1 MLLAI
6 FLVVNNIFCLCSKI
20 GKEVFGLSNQTKG
33 ATEKAVIAAILRKDK
48 IKHWGFRVAS
58 IDNGIVKDAPYD
70 LFIKVYKTGR
80 LNILNAK
87 VVQGYE
93 RDFRGNPIIRDG
105 KKVEIEEVVGV
116 GMSLDRLPKINI
128 RLKPTDY
135 MYVFENKF
143 AVVYAVKLLGG
154 KYKLVD
160 YGGKVLAL
168 GDDDFKYYK
177 SNLVNLDPLIDEE
190 ANLSKIM
197 NVPLDKRAN
206 SSFNPSVSG
215 VKMNEVSDALR
226 AKTER
231 EIKEREE
238 KEKSKR
244 TMMGLFDLSEDN
256 CTETECGLVYSM
268 PDGGIV
274 LDFQGNDDLNN
285 YKKNSD
291 IGAGYK
297 IANALM
303 HLRNLNYFY
312 FSIIQELNRV
322 LVPAESLEIGTMAVS
337 PTTLF
342 VNVGF
347 VDSKSIPELTFVL
360 MHEAM
365 HILFRHNYYGIGKNQ
380 DIHNVATDLIINK
393 TITDE
398 YGCLPGNKSSISVS
412 VNNTRAEIKYPDDG
426 LWLEAIDTKVD
437 TSESV
442 YHELISC
449 IENSKQGQSQ
459 GQSQQKGNKG
469 QNQGQGN
476 SQGNSQGNQSQGQG
490 NQNQGQGNQGN
501 AQGNQ
506 GQGNQGQGNQ
516 SQGQGQ
522 GQCIQ
527 GQGNQSQ
534 GQGNQ
539 GNAQGNQGQGNQ
551 GNAQGNQGQ
560 GNSNEP
566 YEITFRGT
574 KLTVNPRNRDIV
586 LSVDDC
592 KNGKEAI
599 GDTLNK
605 IANKA
610 IAACKIAGRELSPNI
625 EAVLQIETKRRLK
638 PRWQKILKDFL
649 SKLGD
654 PYYTFAAV
662 NKKYVHRGLT
672 VPGPKVSEENL
683 KKLKN
688 IVLAID
694 TSGSMFSDEN
704 LSNIVSLAVSI
715 VKKYNADGEII
726 YWDTSVSSTGT
737 FKDRRSLVR
746 TSVKGGGGTDI
757 NCLFEYLD
765 KKYPRKYNKPSLILV
780 MTDGYFGTLKED
792 YVKRYKNV
800 IWAIT
805 EEDYNAFKKPENG
818 KLAVIE
824 NKSN

>member
-1 MLLAI
+1 
-6 FLVVNNIFCLCSKI
+6 
-20 GKEVFGLSNQTKG
+20 LSNQTKG
-33 ATEKAVIAAILRKDK
+33 ATEKAVIAAILRKDG
-48 IKHWGFRVAS
+48 IKPWGFRVAS
-58 IDNGIVKDAPYD
+58 IDNGIVKDATYD
-70 LFIKVYKTGR
+70 TFIKVYKTGK

-256 CTETECGLVYSM
+256 CTETEYGLVYSM

-442 YHELISC
+442 YHELVSC

-476 SQGNSQGNQSQGQG
+476 QGNSQGNQSQGQG
-490 NQNQGQGNQGN
+490 NQSQVQGNQGNTQGNQGQGQGNAQGNQGNQGQGQGN

-506 GQGNQGQGNQ
+506 GQGKGQG
-516 SQGQGQ
+516 
-522 GQCIQ
+522 
-527 GQGNQSQ
+527 Q

-539 GNAQGNQGQGNQ
+539 GNTQGNQGQGNQ
-551 GNAQGNQGQ
+551 GNTQGNQGQGNQGQ

-599 GDTLNK
+599 GDALNK

-780 MTDGYFGTLKED
+780 MTDGYFGILKED
-792 YVKRYKNV
+792 YVKKYKNV

-805 EEDYNAFKKPENG
+805 EDDYNAFKKPENG

>member
-1 MLLAI
+1 
-6 FLVVNNIFCLCSKI
+6 
-20 GKEVFGLSNQTKG
+20 LSNQTKG
-33 ATEKAVIAAILRKDK
+33 ATEKAVIAAILRKDG
-48 IKHWGFRVAS
+48 IKPWGFRVAS
-58 IDNGIVKDAPYD
+58 IDNGIVKDATYD
-70 LFIKVYKTGR
+70 TFIKVYKTGK

-93 RDFRGNPIIRDG
+93 RDFRGNPIIRDS

-256 CTETECGLVYSM
+256 CTETDYGLVYSM

-449 IENSKQGQSQ
+449 IEKSKQGQSQ
-459 GQSQQKGNKG
+459 GQIQQKGNKG

-476 SQGNSQGNQSQGQG
+476 QGNSQGNQSQGQG
-490 NQNQGQGNQGN
+490 NQRQGQGNQGN

-506 GQGNQGQGNQ
+506 GQGSQSQGQGNQ

-522 GQCIQ
+522 GQCSQ

-534 GQGNQ
+534 GQGSQ
-539 GNAQGNQGQGNQ
+539 GNAQGNAQGSQ
-551 GNAQGNQGQ
+551 GNAQGNPGQGSQGQ

-599 GDTLNK
+599 GDVLNK

-726 YWDTSVSSTGT
+726 YWDTSVSSAGT

-780 MTDGYFGTLKED
+780 MTDGYFGTIKED

>member
-20 GKEVFGLSNQTKG
+20 RKEEIGLSNQTKG
-33 ATEKAVIAAILRKDK
+33 ATEKAVIAAILRKDG
-48 IKHWGFRVAS
+48 IKPWGFRVAS
-58 IDNGIVKDAPYD
+58 IDNGIVKDATYD

-87 VVQGYE
+87 VVKGYE
-93 RDFRGNPIIRDG
+93 RDFRGNPIIKDG
-105 KKVEIEEVVGV
+105 NKVEIEEVVGV

-285 YKKNSD
+285 YKKNSN
-291 IGAGYK
+291 IGAVYK

-312 FSIIQELNRV
+312 FSIIQELNRI
-322 LVPAESLEIGTMAVS
+322 LIPADSLEIGTMAVS

-426 LWLEAIDTKVD
+426 LWLEAIDTNVD

-449 IENSKQGQSQ
+449 IENSKQAQSQ

-469 QNQGQGN
+469 QNQRQGN
-476 SQGNSQGNQSQGQG
+476 QGNNQGNQSQGQS
-490 NQNQGQGNQGN
+490 NQGN
-501 AQGNQ
+501 D
-506 GQGNQGQGNQ
+506 
-516 SQGQGQ
+516 
-522 GQCIQ
+522 
-527 GQGNQSQ
+527 
-534 GQGNQ
+534 
-539 GNAQGNQGQGNQ
+539 QGNQ

-560 GNSNEP
+560 GNSQGNSNEP

-574 KLTVNPRNRDIV
+574 KITVNPRNRDIV

-599 GDTLNK
+599 GDALNK

>member
-1 MLLAI
+1 M
-6 FLVVNNIFCLCSKI
+6 
-20 GKEVFGLSNQTKG
+20 SNQTKG
-33 ATEKAVIAAILRKDK
+33 ATEKAVIAAILRKDG
-48 IKHWGFRVAS
+48 IKPWGFRVAS
-58 IDNGIVKDAPYD
+58 IDNGIVKDATYD
-70 LFIKVYKTGR
+70 TFIKVYKTGK

-93 RDFRGNPIIRDG
+93 RDFRGNPIIRDS

-256 CTETECGLVYSM
+256 CTETDYGLVYSM

-449 IENSKQGQSQ
+449 IEKSKQGQSQ
-459 GQSQQKGNKG
+459 GQIQQKGNKG

-476 SQGNSQGNQSQGQG
+476 QGNSQGNQSQGQG
-490 NQNQGQGNQGN
+490 NQRQGQGNQGN

-506 GQGNQGQGNQ
+506 GQGSQSQGQGNQ

-522 GQCIQ
+522 GQCSQ

-534 GQGNQ
+534 GQGSQ
-539 GNAQGNQGQGNQ
+539 GNAQGNAQGSQ
-551 GNAQGNQGQ
+551 GNAQGNPGQGSQGQ

-599 GDTLNK
+599 GDVLNK

-726 YWDTSVSSTGT
+726 YWDTSVSSAGT

-780 MTDGYFGTLKED
+780 MTDGYFGTIKED

>member
-1 MLLAI
+1 MLLTI
-6 FLVVNNIFCLCSKI
+6 FLVVNNIFCLYSKI
-20 GKEVFGLSNQTKG
+20 REEVIGLSNQTKG
-33 ATEKAVIAAILRKDK
+33 ATEKAVIAAILRKDG
-48 IKHWGFRVAS
+48 IKPWGFRVAS
-58 IDNGIVKDAPYD
+58 IDNGIVKDATYD
-70 LFIKVYKTGR
+70 TFIKVYKTGK

-197 NVPLDKRAN
+197 NIPLDKRAN

-268 PDGGIV
+268 PDGGIA

-426 LWLEAIDTKVD
+426 LWLEAIDTNVD

-459 GQSQQKGNKG
+459 QKGNKG

-476 SQGNSQGNQSQGQG
+476 QGNSQGNQS
-490 NQNQGQGNQGN
+490 
-501 AQGNQ
+501 
-506 GQGNQGQGNQ
+506 
-516 SQGQGQ
+516 
-522 GQCIQ
+522 Q

-551 GNAQGNQGQ
+551 GNQGQGNQSQGQGQGQGSQGQGSQGQGNQGNAQGNQGQGSQGQ

-599 GDTLNK
+599 GDALNK

-765 KKYPRKYNKPSLILV
+765 KKYPRKYNKPSLVLV